1 MIHLT
6 QDDDLYLAPITT
18 VNFANGNTLNTGDVL
33 DGNGGTN
40 TLEAELINDAF
51 ATGIEGAVRPTTE
64 NIQNVI
70 INAIE
75 TDGNNTVTLN
85 AANMTD
91 IENLWSK
98 DSNANLVIQD
108 ITTLT
113 SDDVARN
120 TEELT
125 FRMDHASNYSTGPD
139 SDQVQVSVLLH
150 PAGFSKTRFFHFLFT
165 ALLSLD
171 LEHSIVFMNYEV
183 PCRSRVPEKPFPY
196 YVVPEDDAWTL
207 YFCIDKVLQQAFPD
221 EVFDTREVWGE
232 PCEFCG
238 QSPHD

>member
-1 MIHLT
+1 ML
-6 QDDDLYLAPITT
+6 DFAPRALA
-18 VNFANGNTLNTGDVL
+18 
-33 DGNGGTN
+33 
-40 TLEAELINDAF
+40 E
-51 ATGIEGAVRPTTE
+51 
-64 NIQNVI
+64 
-70 INAIE
+70 
-75 TDGNNTVTLN
+75 
-85 AANMTD
+85 
-91 IENLWSK
+91 ENLDRLLRKNGLGGVS
-98 DSNANLVIQD
+98 SV
-108 ITTLT
+108 
-113 SDDVARN
+113 
-120 TEELT
+120 
-125 FRMDHASNYSTGPD
+125 YSTAPD

-150 PAGFSKTRFFHFLFT
+150 PASFSKTRFFHFLFT